1 MDAFQRFRSNN
12 DENPAADRFWAGMH
26 CLADGLL
33 WTAAGARFNG
43 GHSGGHDSGAA
54 AGRSRPGVRLY
65 GTRSDLQWRTKLQR
79 YHSLPADIYV
89 NNVKIGTVNPK
100 EAMVFDVAPGR
111 YSFSWMIYNQKV
123 GWGEE
128 MRPEAFDLSG
138 GTNFGILA
146 EYAGS
151 TTYFVTGAVLRSLP
165 GVQGRLAPDIKVVRA
180 VHCPPTICI

>member
-1 MDAFQRFRSNN
+1 MTRTLLLIVSALACTALLAGCFGPQPVLAST
-12 DENPAADRFWAGMH
+12 EVTQAAMTLEPPPADR
-26 CLADGLL
+26 
-33 WTAAGARFNG
+33 ARVFVFTG
-43 GHSGGHDSGAA
+43 RGPIFSGG
-54 AGRSRPGVRLY
+54 
-65 GTRSDLQWRTKLQR
+65 TKLQR

-128 MRPEAFDLSG
+128 MRPEAFELSG

-151 TTYFVTGAVLRSLP
+151 TTYFVTGAVLKSLP